1 MSDLE
6 QRLTSIFR
14 ATFGDE
20 GIVLRP
26 EMTADDVAGWDSIS
40 HIRLIFA
47 IEDEF
52 GIKLSMK
59 DLERLDDV
67 GSLSSTIARHTGVA
81 AG

>member
-40 HIRLIFA
+40 HIRLVFA

-59 DLERLDDV
+59 DLEGLDDV

>member
-40 HIRLIFA
+40 HIRLAFA

-59 DLERLDDV
+59 DLEGLDDV

>member
-1 MSDLE
+1 
-6 QRLTSIFR
+6 
-14 ATFGDE
+14 
-20 GIVLRP
+20 
-26 EMTADDVAGWDSIS
+26 MTADDVAGWDSIS

-59 DLERLDDV
+59 DLEGLDDV

>member
-1 MSDLE
+1 MSEIE

-26 EMTADDVAGWDSIS
+26 EMTADDVAGWDSVS

-47 IEDEF
+47 VEDEF

-59 DLERLDDV
+59 DLEGLDDV
-67 GSLSSTIARHTGVA
+67 GALQRTVARRLGVA